1 MFNPDRKPSPGR
13 ENERGVEAFGPY
25 EIAGSRGNPGN
36 ARFPLVQGQFDS
48 DVFSPGV
55 LVLQNLDDG
64 RKIRIETGQEDS
76 EILNVNGDIVVYRVN
91 DSVYRAS
98 IAGDRLQGATV
109 LAKDDDVPEVHWVFW
124 SK

>member
-76 EILNVNGDIVVYRVN
+76 EILNVNGDIVAMP
-91 DSVYRAS
+91 DSN
-98 IAGDRLQGATV
+98 ATV
-109 LAKDDDVPEVHWVFW
+109 RRRY
-124 SK
+124 S